1 MKIAPVSGDMDI
13 KLALVA
19 AAAGAL
25 YFAFRKVSNVA
36 GGVYDSV
43 TEIAGDVVEAVNPA
57 DPDNLVNR
65 GVTAIGSAVVSPTG
79 PGRNADGSWTL
90 GGSLYDITHKDPVTG
105 KWFWQ

>member
-1 MKIAPVSGDMDI
+1 MKIAPVSGDMLL

-19 AAAGAL
+19 AAAGVA

-36 GGVYDSV
+36 NNVYDTV
-43 TEIAGDVVEAVNPA
+43 TEAAGEVVTAVNPA
-57 DPDNLVNR
+57 DRDNLVNR

-90 GGSLYDITHKDPVTG
+90 GGSIYDMTHKDPVTG